1 MTVLPLTIWW
11 PTTEL
16 GPTELLK
23 IFLSDKGKGGQ
34 NPYIGQAK
42 GGQNTHKHKQNCIP
56 YKLTNIPTGELEK
69 STTLIRTETV
79 VYNNTV
85 SVPVL

>member
-23 IFLSDKGKGGQ
+23 ILLSDKGMGGQ

-42 GGQNTHKHKQNCIP
+42 YEQNTHKHKQNFIP
-56 YKLTNIPTGELEK
+56 
-69 STTLIRTETV
+69 
-79 VYNNTV
+79 
-85 SVPVL
+85 